1 MLKRVL
7 KEKKKMKSNLCKI
20 VYGGFVSAVSF
31 AVATLMVACSE
42 SGSNDK
48 GVAGGTSE
56 DAGIIA
62 IKDLDVAGVSQKG
75 PFVKGSAVT
84 VQGIDCKT
92 LNYTGEVFDGEVK
105 SDKGDFAV
113 DDVTLSASCA
123 VFAVTGKYRS
133 EITGKESA
141 SEITLHALTD
151 LRDRKNVNINL
162 LTELEYER
170 VMHLVTVGGKK
181 FADAKELA
189 EKEVLAAF
197 GIAGDFDNS
206 EDLTIFESGDGN
218 AALLAVS
225 VLMQA
230 ETDDAGLA
238 TRIEKFTDSFEE
250 TGKWNDDKMKA
261 TIEQWQVA
269 ATADGTLDSIRKN
282 IESWGYADVVPA
294 FEKYVEVFGDTVVLS
309 SSSKDDMLSSDSESS
324 SSVTPQSSSS
334 SKVPEPVEGSSSS
347 SAKANAGSEYDATA
361 NTLKDLRDGKVYKT
375 VKIGDQVWMAENLNF
390 ETDLSYCYNDSAE
403 YCTKYGRLYK
413 WATAVGK
420 PESECGYGK
429 ICSLP
434 SGNIQGV
441 CPSGWHVPSKD
452 EWDTLF
458 NAVGGQLTAGK
469 MLKSTSDWIQDGNGT
484 DEFGFSVLPSGYVTK
499 SGTYAYAK
507 YYANLLSSTEFEE
520 HDGTGAY
527 VATMSYKYD
536 YVNLE
541 YTNKSYGFSVRCVMG
556 DGAIPE
562 SSSSSAASSS
572 SSSWVPWTSADSG
585 STFVFDLSVPKE
597 AYLNPD
603 VQYGTLV
610 DSRDEQTYKTVQIG
624 DQVWMAENLNY
635 ASEGSA
641 CFNDTASYCELFGRL
656 YYWSTAMDSAGT
668 WSDHGKGCGY
678 NKTCTPTYP
687 VRGICPDGWHLPSAE
702 EFNKLI
708 DAVGGLDSASRK
720 LMSPVGWYDHFMT
733 AQFHADN
740 STGFSAIAS
749 GGKTTESG
757 FWGLGRGTGFFSS
770 TEFNVYN
777 ARNMSLYPSE
787 PAVGTTAKKGMESV
801 RCIKN

>member
-1 MLKRVL
+1 
-7 KEKKKMKSNLCKI
+7 MKSNLYKI

-151 LRDRKNVNINL
+151 LKNRKNVNINM

-170 VMHLVTVGGKK
+170 VMHLVTEKGKK
-181 FADAKELA
+181 FADAKKLA

-225 VLMQA
+225 VMMQA
-230 ETDDAGLA
+230 ETDSAGLA
-238 TRIEKFTDSFEE
+238 TRIDKFIDSFAE
-250 TGKWNDDKMKA
+250 TGKWNDAETK
-261 TIEQWQVA
+261 TVIENWQVA
-269 ATADGTLDSIRKN
+269 ATANGTLDSIRKN
-282 IESWGYADVVPA
+282 VEGWGYADVVPA
-294 FEKYVEVFGDTVVLS
+294 FEKYVEVFGNDVVPAS
-309 SSSKDDMLSSDSESS
+309 SGNL
-324 SSVTPQSSSS
+324 PSSSS
-334 SKVPEPVEGSSSS
+334 SIEGWGSSLVDSYL
-347 SAKANAGSEYDATA
+347 NPNIDYGEMTDP
-361 NTLKDLRDGKVYKT
+361 RDGQVYKT
-375 VKIGDQVWMAENLNF
+375 VKIGDQVWMAENLNYK
-390 ETDLSYCYNDSAE
+390 TATSSCYNDSTE
-403 YCTKYGRLYK
+403 YCKKYGRLYT
-413 WATAVGK
+413 WAAAVGK
-420 PESECGYGK
+420 SEEKCGLGK
-429 ICSLP
+429 ECNLP
-434 SGNIQGV
+434 SGNVHGI
-441 CPSGWHVPSKD
+441 CPDGWYLPSEADFANLIK
-452 EWDTLF
+452 T
-458 NAVGGQLTAGK
+458 VGGEKDVGTK
-469 MLKSTSDWIQDGNGT
+469 LKSTRGWNDDDGENGNGT
-484 DEFGFSVLPSGYVTK
+484 DTFGFSALAAGFSNVGYYGVGYTT
-499 SGTYAYAK
+499 SFWGSTECGSEGVPETGNGCAYAM
-507 YYANLLSSTEFEE
+507 YLDYNDVDVSLSSYAAK
-520 HDGTGAY
+520 DLGY
-527 VATMSYKYD
+527 
-536 YVNLE
+536 
-541 YTNKSYGFSVRCVMG
+541 SVRCIKG
-556 DGAIPE
+556 DGTVPK
-562 SSSSSAASSS
+562 SSSSSTVSSS

-656 YYWSTAMDSAGT
+656 YYWSTAMDSAGK

-687 VRGICPDGWHLPSAE
+687 VRGICPEGWHLPSAE

-787 PAVGTTAKKGMESV
+787 PAVGTTAKNGMESV

>member
-1 MLKRVL
+1 
-7 KEKKKMKSNLCKI
+7 MKSNLYKI
-20 VYGGFVSAVSF
+20 TRSGFVF
-31 AVATLMVACSE
+31 AASLAFAAFVVACS
-42 SGSNDK
+42 GSDDK
-48 GVAGGTSE
+48 SVAGGTSD
-56 DAGIIA
+56 DAGIVA
-62 IKDLDVAGVSQKG
+62 VKDLNVAGTAQKG

-92 LNYTGEVFDGEVK
+92 MELKDELYEGAVK

-113 DDVTLSASCA
+113 DSVTLSASCA
-123 VFAVTGKYRS
+123 LFEVTGKYRS
-133 EITGKESA
+133 ELTGEQSA
-141 SEITLHALTD
+141 GEIALHALTD
-151 LRDRKNVNINL
+151 LKDRESVNINV

-170 VMHLVTVGGKK
+170 VMHLVNEEGKT
-181 FADAKELA
+181 FADAKALA

-197 GIAGDFDNS
+197 SIAGDFDNS
-206 EDLTIFESGDGN
+206 EDLTIFENGDGN

-225 VLMQA
+225 VLMLA

-238 TRIEKFTDSFEE
+238 KRIEKFADSFAE
-250 TGKWNDDKMKA
+250 TGEWNDDKTKA
-261 TIEQWQVA
+261 TIEKWQVA
-269 ATADGTLDSIRKN
+269 ATTDGTLDSIRKN

-294 FEKYVEVFGDTVVLS
+294 FEKYVEVFGNDVVPAS
-309 SSSKDDMLSSDSESS
+309 SGNH
-324 SSVTPQSSSS
+324 PSSSS
-334 SKVPEPVEGSSSS
+334 STEGRGSSSS
-347 SAKANAGSEYDATA
+347 RVDPYLNPNVDYGEMTDS
-361 NTLKDLRDGKVYKT
+361 RDGKVYKT
-375 VKIGDQVWMAENLNF
+375 LKIGNQVWMAENLNY
-390 ETDLSYCYNDSAE
+390 EADGSRCYNDSAE
-403 YCTKYGRLYK
+403 YCAKYGRLYP
-413 WATAVGK
+413 WGVAMDSMGTWSTNGK
-420 PESECGYGK
+420 GCGMGST
-429 ICSLP
+429 CSP
-434 SGNIQGV
+434 TYPVRGV
-441 CPSGWHVPSKD
+441 CPSGWHLPTKA
-452 EWDTLF
+452 EWETLF
-458 NAVGGQLTAGK
+458 AEVGGSSVAGNV
-469 MLKSTSDWIQDGNGT
+469 LKDSSSWDYDADGT
-484 DEFGFSVLPSGYVTK
+484 DDFGFSALPAGSHRYDVHYEGFGK
-499 SGTYAYAK
+499 GAYF
-507 YYANLLSSTEFEE
+507 LTSTEYSENS
-520 HDGTGAY
+520 
-527 VATMSYKYD
+527 SYSVLLD
-536 YVNLE
+536 YRDE
-541 YTNKSYGFSVRCVMG
+541 AHFYSYYKFYGNSVRCVMDD
-556 DGAIPE
+556 DGSVPE
-562 SSSSSAASSS
+562 SSSSSAVSSS
-572 SSSWVPWTSADSG
+572 SSSWVPWTEADSG
-585 STFVFDLSVPKE
+585 STFVFDLSIPKE

-603 VQYGTLV
+603 IQYGTLV
-610 DSRDEQTYKTVQIG
+610 DSRDAQTYKTVQIG

-656 YYWSTAMDSAGT
+656 YYWNTAMDSAGT

-687 VRGICPDGWHLPSAE
+687 VRGICPEGWHLPSAE

-801 RCIKN
+801 RCVKD

>member
-1 MLKRVL
+1 
-7 KEKKKMKSNLCKI
+7 MKSNLYKI

-151 LRDRKNVNINL
+151 LKNRKNVNINM

-170 VMHLVTVGGKK
+170 VMHLVTEKGKK
-181 FADAKELA
+181 FADAKKLA

-206 EDLTIFESGDGN
+206 EDLTIFESGGGN

-225 VLMQA
+225 VMMQA
-230 ETDDAGLA
+230 ETDSAGLA
-238 TRIEKFTDSFEE
+238 TRIDKFIDSFAE
-250 TGKWNDDKMKA
+250 TGKWNDAETK
-261 TIEQWQVA
+261 TVIENWQVA
-269 ATADGTLDSIRKN
+269 ATANGTLDSIRKN
-282 IESWGYADVVPA
+282 VEGWGYADVVPA
-294 FEKYVEVFGDTVVLS
+294 FEKYVEVFGNDVVPAS
-309 SSSKDDMLSSDSESS
+309 SGNL
-324 SSVTPQSSSS
+324 PSSSS
-334 SKVPEPVEGSSSS
+334 SIEGWGSSLVDSYL
-347 SAKANAGSEYDATA
+347 NPNIDYGEMTDP
-361 NTLKDLRDGKVYKT
+361 RDGQVYKT
-375 VKIGDQVWMAENLNF
+375 VKIGDQVWMAENLNYK
-390 ETDLSYCYNDSAE
+390 TATSSCYNDSTE
-403 YCTKYGRLYK
+403 YCKKYGRLYT
-413 WATAVGK
+413 WAAAVGK
-420 PESECGYGK
+420 SEEKCGLGK
-429 ICSLP
+429 ECNLP
-434 SGNIQGV
+434 SGNVHGI
-441 CPSGWHVPSKD
+441 CPDGWYLPSEADFANLIK
-452 EWDTLF
+452 T
-458 NAVGGQLTAGK
+458 VGGEKDVGTK
-469 MLKSTSDWIQDGNGT
+469 LKSTRGWNDDDGENGNGT
-484 DEFGFSVLPSGYVTK
+484 DTFGFSALAAGFSNVGYYGVGYTT
-499 SGTYAYAK
+499 SFWGSTECGSEGVPETGNGCAYAM
-507 YYANLLSSTEFEE
+507 YLDYNDVDVSLSSYAAK
-520 HDGTGAY
+520 DLGY
-527 VATMSYKYD
+527 
-536 YVNLE
+536 
-541 YTNKSYGFSVRCVMG
+541 SVRCIKG
-556 DGAIPE
+556 DGTVPK
-562 SSSSSAASSS
+562 SSSSSTVSSS

-656 YYWSTAMDSAGT
+656 YYWSTAMDSAGK

-687 VRGICPDGWHLPSAE
+687 VRGICPEGWHLPSAE

-787 PAVGTTAKKGMESV
+787 PAVGTTAKNGMESV